1 MSDRHFIESMPI
13 EELEFSMPARHLEES
28 MPFEELYFSVPDARK
43 L

>member
-1 MSDRHFIESMPI
+1 MPDYHLIESMPI

-28 MPFEELYFSVPDARK
+28 MPLEELEFSVPDARK